1 MRFAWVVEEVG
12 NRLGRV
18 LEVERR
24 CNNDSQN
31 FFMQVKVAILL
42 EKEIS
47 RGAFLV
53 GSDGKKY
60 WVDFKYERLPILCHY
75 CVLLGD
81 ELRFFA

>member
-1 MRFAWVVEEVG
+1 M
-12 NRLGRV
+12 
-18 LEVERR
+18 
-24 CNNDSQN
+24 
-31 FFMQVKVAILL
+31 AIPL

-75 CVLLGD
+75 CGLLGD

>member
-1 MRFAWVVEEVG
+1 MEEVG

-18 LEVERR
+18 LKVEKR

-31 FFMQVKVAILL
+31 FFMRVKVAIPL

-53 GSDGKKY
+53 GSDREKY

-75 CVLLGD
+75 RGLLRD
-81 ELRFFA
+81 ELQFCA